1 MTVNSINSFENGF
14 KYKLYR
20 TVYEIVHPTISKK
33 NISGYRIVFNDDI
46 LPVRVFYPKKVS
58 NINRIIFYI
67 PGVGSITDC
76 SGSYAKIS
84 KNIALR
90 MDTLVIAIDMD
101 DNSNCFYSDMRDLV
115 SKTCF
120 YLYDE
125 LIKLDILDLD
135 IILLG
140 DSIGA
145 TMALEIAKNERFF
158 NSKLVLFYPVLSSYF
173 NSDIKYDLVKKVNK
187 YFESYTSNMKL
198 LDGNSSLDIIDTS
211 YKYKSNI
218 LFILGDADPL
228 KDDIVSYYDN
238 CYEYNNQ
245 NKIFIINKYGHG
257 FLNCLDEIALNDM
270 FKTINEFIV
279 V

>member
-1 MTVNSINSFENGF
+1 MTVNSFEKNF

-20 TVYEIVHPTISKK
+20 TVYEIIHPTISKK
-33 NISGYRIVFNDDI
+33 NISGYRIVFNDNI

-84 KNIALR
+84 KSFALET
-90 MDTLVIAIDMD
+90 DTLVIAIDMD
-101 DNSNCFYSDMRDLV
+101 DNSNLLYTDMCNLV
-115 SKTCF
+115 KNTCF

-125 LIKLDILDLD
+125 LNKLDILDLD

-140 DSIGA
+140 DSIGS
-145 TMALEIAKNERFF
+145 TMVLEIAKDERFL
-158 NSKLVLFYPVLSSYF
+158 NSKLVLFYPVLFSYF

-187 YFESYTSNMKL
+187 YFESHINNMKL
-198 LDGNSSLDIIDTS
+198 LDGDASLDIIDTK

-228 KDDIVSYYDN
+228 KDDIVSYYDS
-238 CYEYNNQ
+238 CCKYNNQ

-270 FKTINEFIV
+270 FKAINEFIV